1 MEEVTV
7 VKKGRVL
14 EILLNRPKVNAI
26 DLATSRK
33 LGDAFVLL
41 RDDPEL
47 WVSLRLVMI
56 WRYLLI
62 KMEKYIQLSI
72 LMTFILMICLK

>member
-1 MEEVTV
+1 MEEVKI

-33 LGDAFVLL
+33 LGEAFGLF
-41 RDDPEL
+41 R
-47 WVSLRLVMI
+47 
-56 WRYLLI
+56 
-62 KMEKYIQLSI
+62 SI
-72 LMTFILMICLK
+72 SRTLPFLTIFTSSI

>member
-33 LGDAFVLL
+33 LGDAFGNPECIRISYAASEEQIEEALKRIKSVLT
-41 RDDPEL
+41 E
-47 WVSLRLVMI
+47 
-56 WRYLLI
+56 
-62 KMEKYIQLSI
+62 
-72 LMTFILMICLK
+72 

>member
-33 LGDAFVLL
+33 LGDAFVCC
-41 RDDPEL
+41 
-47 WVSLRLVMI
+47 VMI
-56 WRYLLI
+56 RNCGW
-62 KMEKYIQLSI
+62 ES
-72 LMTFILMICLK
+72 

>member
-33 LGDAFVLL
+33 LGEAFVLL

-47 WVSLRLVMI
+47 WVGILTAAGDRIFFCRLGSQVTESGRYVLR
-56 WRYLLI
+56 
-62 KMEKYIQLSI
+62 
-72 LMTFILMICLK
+72 

>member
-26 DLATSRK
+26 DLVTSREIR
-33 LGDAFVLL
+33 GCFCFVA
-41 RDDPEL
+41 
-47 WVSLRLVMI
+47 
-56 WRYLLI
+56 
-62 KMEKYIQLSI
+62 
-72 LMTFILMICLK
+72 

>member
-1 MEEVTV
+1 MEEVKI

-33 LGDAFVLL
+33 LGEAFVLL

-47 WVSLRLVMI
+47 WVGVQKQRPNTEPVEEQTKKEETRQEVYNKFEQ
-56 WRYLLI
+56 WN
-62 KMEKYIQLSI
+62 
-72 LMTFILMICLK
+72 